1 MCKTG
6 GYAVMSST
14 KPLLHKFPS
23 LATGSADELSAAL
36 SPYFG
41 KAIVEPERRSS
52 NFHVQLNICRLKRIA
67 LTYSTSSD
75 AFGIDVDENSRF
87 LHGFPVQGIAEH
99 LNNGMLVSDSPERGA
114 VGQPGSLKLSYGP
127 NFEIFAVF
135 LDPAALSDVLSGLVG
150 GPLTR
155 KLKLDRTDDRRQ
167 PEAPMIR
174 NLVRVLIA
182 ELDRET
188 SDLSPL
194 VIAEIEQAIMVAYL
208 SGVPHNYS
216 DQLNGRDWSISRR
229 QVSRAEAYIEANW
242 KQPISVE
249 ALAAVTNVSA
259 RSIFNS
265 FQQYRGYSPMKF
277 VKQIRLR
284 HANAMLMRPDSDT
297 SVTKV
302 SFECGFGNLSHFA
315 MDYKRLFG
323 ESPSLTLQRAKSL

>member
-1 MCKTG
+1 MCSVTPEGKTG
-6 GYAVMSST
+6 GYAVMTST
-14 KPLLHKFPS
+14 TPLLRKFPS

-41 KAIVEPERRSS
+41 NPIVEPERRSS
-52 NFHVQLNICRLKRIA
+52 SFHVQLNICRLKRIA

-75 AFGIDVDENSRF
+75 AFGIDVYENSRL

-99 LNNGMLVSDSPERGA
+99 LNNGMSVYNSPERGA

-155 KLKLDRTDDRRQ
+155 KLKLDRTDDPRKR
-167 PEAPMIR
+167 EAPMIR
-174 NLVRVLIA
+174 NLVRILIA

-216 DQLNGRDWSISRR
+216 DQLNGRDWSISRSSEP
-229 QVSRAEAYIEANW
+229 SRGVHRGQLET
-242 KQPISVE
+242 
-249 ALAAVTNVSA
+249 TNFCRSA
-259 RSIFNS
+259 RSGDE
-265 FQQYRGYSPMKF
+265 R
-277 VKQIRLR
+277 
-284 HANAMLMRPDSDT
+284 
-297 SVTKV
+297 
-302 SFECGFGNLSHFA
+302 
-315 MDYKRLFG
+315 
-323 ESPSLTLQRAKSL
+323 QRSQHI